1 MTYKTKG
8 VNKMKNVIDVLNIIA
23 LDCNK
28 AVNDFM
34 ISTNINEKII
44 SASKVVG
51 YNNLISEIEKEFNT
65 KGSHSSVFI
74 MGGINHTEF
83 DRALDYIDYIK
94 KEN

>member
-8 VNKMKNVIDVLNIIA
+8 VNKVKNVIDTLNIIA

-34 ISTNINEKII
+34 SSTSKEEKII

-51 YNNLISEIEKEFNT
+51 YDNLISEIEKELHLN
-65 KGSHSSVFI
+65 
-74 MGGINHTEF
+74 
-83 DRALDYIDYIK
+83 LIK
-94 KEN
+94 KSTIQ